1 MKTLFLVSTAL
12 MSAALA
18 GAQPQVVTVPGNSP
32 VVTFR
37 IVFRTGAA
45 ADPGPTLV
53 TTAVPGPDAAGAAEA
68 EAACPWVAPSG

>member
-1 MKTLFLVSTAL
+1 MKTLFLASMAL

-18 GAQPQVVTVPGNSP
+18 GARPPVMTVPGNSP

-45 ADPGPTLV
+45 ADPQT
-53 TTAVPGPDAAGAAEA
+53 
-68 EAACPWVAPSG
+68 CPVSPISPRP